1 MSYVRKKIYTRGT
14 VEVEEY
20 YSNRIGNH
28 DKRAK
33 AEKETPEQ
41 VKEAYYRR
49 RRKHLRWLLNN
60 NFHDGTDALVTLSW
74 KKEDKKPEALDEVK
88 EAARG
93 FFRRLR
99 ETYKILGRELKY
111 IYCVEIGPKGSRH
124 IHAVISDA
132 GELPNMTLM
141 KGWNGVV
148 NVKPLFTGG
157 EYDDL
162 ADYMVKNYVAK
173 TEKTLGETLKRCF
186 ECSRNLEKPVI
197 EVERIKEK
205 DIRND
210 IEPPDGYVLDRSSVQ
225 EGVGPVSGRP
235 YRYYKLKKAKQRP
248 PEKRKIAPAQQRSDP
263 PEAIRIPNTIK
274 GLFERGAA
282 WLKRLTGRK

>member
-1 MSYVRKKIYTRGT
+1 MSYVRRKIYTRGT

-20 YSNRIGNH
+20 FSNRIGNH

-33 AEKETPEQ
+33 AERETPEQ

-60 NFHDGTDALVTLSW
+60 NFQDGSDALVTLSW
-74 KKEDKKPEALDEVK
+74 RKDDKRPDTLEEVK

-99 ETYKILGRELKY
+99 ETYKSIGRELKY

-132 GELPNMTLM
+132 GELPNMTIM
-141 KGWNGVV
+141 RSWGGVV
-148 NVKPLFTGG
+148 NIKPLYTGG

-162 ADYMVKNYVAK
+162 ADYMVKNYVGK

-186 ECSRNLEKPVI
+186 ECSRNLQKPVI
-197 EVERIKEK
+197 EIERIKEK
-205 DIRND
+205 DIRKD
-210 IEPPDGYVLDRSSVQ
+210 IEPPEGYVLDRSTVQ
-225 EGVGPVSGRP
+225 EGVDKVNGRP
-235 YRYYKLKKAKQRP
+235 YRFYRFKETGQAPGR
-248 PEKRKIAPAQQRSDP
+248 IAPAQPKPDP
-263 PEAIRIPNTIK
+263 PAPIRIPDAIK

-282 WLKRLTGRK
+282 WLKRLTRRK